1 MPVSYAKLWKLL
13 VDKRMSKTDLK
24 ESSGISTN
32 VLAKLGK
39 DELVSMD
46 SMEKICHAL
55 YCDIGDVMEVLMP
68 PAEEPQM
75 DPVDQIMVFDKHYHK
90 ITEVDWSFINS
101 KQDSISLLHPY
112 PARFIDALPRQ
123 LISIIGCPDDT
134 SIFDPF
140 CGSGTTLIEAQR
152 AGIQS
157 VGVDLNPIA
166 CLISRVKTTSLDD
179 NFLDVAKCA
188 HNSAYELFTNDY
200 VTIPGI
206 PNLDHWFKE
215 SVQKALSALM
225 QIISSEKSD
234 TNKDALSFALSSI
247 IVRVSNQES
256 DTRYAAIEKKIAG
269 EDVFSS
275 FLSACKKLAFAKQ
288 ETSFS
293 VPAMV
298 IENDILTL
306 DASRIK
312 QPVGLVITSP
322 PYPNA
327 YEYWLYHK
335 YRMWWLGYDPI
346 SVRSFEIG
354 ARPHYQKKNGQ
365 TEIDFA
371 DQMEGVFNLFDSC
384 VIHGGHVCI
393 VIGRSIIRGREID
406 NAALITRIAVK
417 HNYSLVAKIPR
428 DIASTRKSFNLS
440 YGKIT
445 TEHILVFRRG

>member
-24 ESSGISTN
+24 EASGISAN

-46 SMEKICHAL
+46 SMEKICHTL
-55 YCDIGDVMEVLMP
+55 SCDIGDVMEVLLSTK
-68 PAEEPQM
+68 EEPL
-75 DPVDQIMVFDKHYHK
+75 DAPEEQIIVFDKRYKK
-90 ITEVDWSFINS
+90 ILEVDWSFINS
-101 KQDSISLLHPY
+101 RQDSISLLHPY

-123 LISIIGCPDDT
+123 LISIIGCPENT
-134 SIFDPF
+134 IVFDPF

-166 CLISRVKTTSLDD
+166 CLISRVKTTPLEDG
-179 NFLDVAKCA
+179 FLDVAKRV
-188 HNSAYELFTNDY
+188 HDTAYELFTNDY

-206 PNLDHWFKE
+206 PNLDHWFKVG
-215 SVQKALSALM
+215 VQKALSALM
-225 QIISSEKSD
+225 QVISSEESE

-256 DTRYAAIEKKIAG
+256 DTRYAAIEKKISG
-269 EDVFSS
+269 DGVFSS
-275 FLSACKKLAFAKQ
+275 FQSACKKLAFAKQ

-293 VPAMV
+293 VPALV
-298 IENDILTL
+298 IENDILKL
-306 DASRIK
+306 DASKIRL
-312 QPVGLVITSP
+312 PVGLVITSP

-365 TEIDFA
+365 TEKDFA
-371 DQMEGVFNLFDSC
+371 DQMECVFNLFDSC
-384 VIHGGHVCI
+384 VVQGGHVCI

-406 NAALITRIAVK
+406 NASLISRIAVK
-417 HNYSLVAKIPR
+417 HNYTLVAKIPR

-445 TEHILVFRRG
+445 TEHILVLRRG